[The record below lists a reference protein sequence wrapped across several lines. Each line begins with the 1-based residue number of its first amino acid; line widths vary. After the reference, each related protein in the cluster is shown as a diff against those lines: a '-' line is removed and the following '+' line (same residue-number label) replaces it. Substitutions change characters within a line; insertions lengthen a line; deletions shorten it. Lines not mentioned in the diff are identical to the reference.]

1 MKISTEVFTDKTELD
16 SGSLGIHL
24 IAKNGNICPKV
35 SMAIDA
41 GFIDPSS
48 CGETY
53 VYFSEIGNYKTL
65 AVTIG
70 EENFENVNLDV
81 DKISNAILKYM
92 KPSNTKAYI
101 SIKKNSPDVENL
113 IQTLSIALI
122 KNSYKFS
129 MDPIEC
135 DLDITFILEDSE
147 CDDYSS
153 IVKEAVAIGES
164 LNYAKRLGDLPSNVC
179 TPEYLS
185 IRAQED
191 FTDLPVDVKVFGEV
205 EAKQLK
211 MEGFMSVSVGSDK
224 EGQVITFDYR
234 GGNKGDTEIVL
245 VGKAVTFDSGGI
257 SIKPSSSMEEMKYD
271 MCGGSTVFGVI
282 KAAATMG
289 LPINIRG
296 IVGAVENMPSGS
308 ATKPGDVIVMMS
320 GKTVEVQNT
329 DAEGRMVLAD
339 LLTYVGENY
348 NADTVIDFATLT
360 GACVSALGSHAA
372 GVFTE
377 SDFLAEELYRSGIK
391 TNDKCWRLPIWEE
404 YNKQMDC
411 DFADMGNAG
420 KKGAG
425 ASTAACF
432 LNRFASDY
440 EYDYAHVDI
449 AGVAWE
455 KTATGRP
462 IMMMLDYLKMR
473 SQE

>member
-1 MKISTEVFTDKTELD
+1 
-16 SGSLGIHL
+16 
-24 IAKNGNICPKV
+24 
-35 SMAIDA
+35 
-41 GFIDPSS
+41 
-48 CGETY
+48 
-53 VYFSEIGNYKTL
+53 
-65 AVTIG
+65 
-70 EENFENVNLDV
+70 
-81 DKISNAILKYM
+81 
-92 KPSNTKAYI
+92 
-101 SIKKNSPDVENL
+101 
-113 IQTLSIALI
+113 
-122 KNSYKFS
+122 

-147 CDDYSS
+147 CADYSP

-191 FTDLPVDVKVFGEV
+191 FRDLPVDVKVFGEV

-289 LPINIRG
+289 LPRNIRG

-440 EYDYAHVDI
+440 EYEYAHVDI